1 MRVRVL
7 AAVLGL
13 AAAFVALGGEPAAR
27 PAGKTL
33 RVLSY
38 NIHHGEGTDGK
49 LDLARIAGVIKA
61 AEPDLVAVQ
70 EVDRNTTRTNKVD
83 QAAELARLTGLHGEF
98 AKAIDFQGGEY
109 GQAILSRFPIKS
121 VKTHTL
127 PGKKGQ
133 ETRIAV
139 EAPGRAGR
147 RAAAADVRRHP
158 LPARRPGDPRGAGG
172 EGQRAVRPGGRP
184 GRPGR
189 RPERDAGQQ
198 ADEAARGE
206 VGVRHR
212 RRTRGCSPSRRSAP
226 RRQIDYVLYRPAGRF
241 RVVEAKVIDETVA
254 SDHRPVLAVLEWA
267 AE

>member
-1 MRVRVL
+1 MRVRVP

-13 AAAFVALGGEPAAR
+13 AAAVVALGGEPAAR

-38 NIHHGEGTDGK
+38 NIHHAEGTDGK

-83 QAAELARLTGLHGEF
+83 QAAELARRTGLHGEF
-98 AKAIDFQGGEY
+98 ARAIDLQGGGY
-109 GQAILSRFPIKS
+109 GQAILSRWPLKS
-121 VKTHTL
+121 VKVHTL

-139 EAPGRAGR
+139 EAR
-147 RAAAADVRRHP
+147 VE
-158 LPARRPGDPRGAGG
+158 PGD
-172 EGQRAVRPGGRP
+172 GRP
-184 GRPGR
+184 ALTFVGTHFQHDDPAIR
-189 RPERDAGQQ
+189 EQQ
-198 ADEAARGE
+198 AAKVNELFGSTDNPVILAGDLNATPDSKPMKLIAEKWAFA
-206 VGVRHR
+206 
-212 RRTRGCSPSRRSAP
+212 TAP
-226 RRQIDYVLYRPAGRF
+226 DKGLLTIPAPTPKRQIDYVLYRPAGRF
-241 RVVEAKVIDETVA
+241 RVVEAKVIAEPVA

-267 AE
+267 GK